1 MYSFTHSKNGPK
13 KLSQAYVDIIA
24 NDLNNAFSM
33 KARLNHLQLSN
44 GQIVI
49 KTRSIKPSDIQDVY
63 VFTWLG
69 MAHKIDVRKLVDNMV
84 KYSTIY

>member
-1 MYSFTHSKNGPK
+1 M
-13 KLSQAYVDIIA
+13 DIIA

-33 KARLNHLQLSN
+33 KARQNHLRRN
-44 GQIVI
+44 NEQIVI

-69 MAHKIDVRKLVDNMV
+69 MAHKIDVRKLVDDMV
-84 KYSTIY
+84 KH